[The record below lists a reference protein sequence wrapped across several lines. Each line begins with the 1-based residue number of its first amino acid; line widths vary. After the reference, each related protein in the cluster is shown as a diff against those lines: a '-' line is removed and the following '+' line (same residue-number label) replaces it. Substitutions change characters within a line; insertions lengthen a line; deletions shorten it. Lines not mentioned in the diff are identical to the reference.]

1 MALLERHRDLA
12 TVKHFDPFRLDTT
25 NHCLWRG
32 DERVTLTPK
41 AFDLLRYLVEHADRL
56 VTHDEILEAL
66 WPDTY
71 VNHEV
76 VKKYILGIRKVLGD
90 RPDQPQFIR
99 TFPKRGYQF
108 VAATT
113 DGQPTTGSA
122 ADPTTPFIER
132 RAARAQIEACLKRAL
147 LGTRQVVFVTGEA
160 GVGKTTF
167 VDMFVRRA
175 GLMPQVQIVR
185 GQCVEGFGGQEAYY
199 PVLEA
204 IDQLLRRSDDERI
217 VQMLAARAPTW
228 LLQFPSLV
236 KAGQHAALQRETL
249 GATRERMVREFCEML
264 EAIAA
269 DRLLILVLED
279 LHWADLA
286 TLDVVSTFARRR
298 EPVRVLLLGTQRPA
312 AGASNSTLSRLRQD
326 LSIHGLCQQIP
337 LETFELA
344 EVSEY
349 LGREFDHAGFAP
361 SLSSVIHRHA
371 GGNAL
376 FVSALVRD
384 LVANGTVV
392 HDDGEWKLTAPVQSI
407 APGVPP
413 SLQDM
418 LNVQF
423 DQLTSVEQR
432 MLRAASVIGERFPAW
447 MIAADAGELEDVEGV
462 CEQLAERRLFI
473 RPTGITELADG
484 TMSAHYEFHHALYR
498 QAIYGR
504 LSDVARSRF
513 HLAAAARLEALYG
526 PRPLALT
533 AELAAHF
540 EKAHEYERA
549 IQSLMLAA
557 ANAARRFAVRDS
569 LDVLQHA
576 MSLVPR
582 VPSPRR
588 TPLEIQILERIG
600 DAHYALGAMV
610 ESALAYETESA
621 LASRAGLITARVQA
635 QSCLARPLGLL
646 DPDRAIAVLREAAD
660 VSLAAEDPV
669 VQARVALL
677 AAGTRLLYD
686 GWDAND
692 ARVCETAE
700 QVIPASGDTATPGFD
715 RMLYAHVQ
723 ALQGD
728 ASAALNAAERGLPRS
743 NEATGV
749 LVHLFAL
756 SAQILALLQLGRF
769 GDALRVVRAS
779 QDLAQKNGSDQWL
792 FLYREAWLRTLV
804 MDFAGAQR
812 VCQTLLQSS
821 VYPTGQ
827 AKTIG
832 QLAAG
837 FQALGEGAHDRAR
850 QCFED
855 VSDPAQTPKFFLHWY
870 WRVHALVG
878 ATRVWLQA
886 GDLARARSAAGYLT
900 RAALATADPNL
911 RALAWETT
919 AQVAI
924 AGTDWPSAE
933 HAIET
938 ALEEL
943 TRRDTPMSAW
953 QIHATASDLYRRT
966 GRREASAAHHVR
978 ALEHLEALV
987 HSFEPDEPLRQALVD
1002 AAPVRRLRQEWIEME
1017 L

>member
-1 MALLERHRDLA
+1 M
-12 TVKHFDPFRLDTT
+12 KHFDPFRLDTT

-32 DERVTLTPK
+32 DERVSLTPK

-56 VTHDEILEAL
+56 VTHEEILEAL

-108 VAATT
+108 VAPIT
-113 DGQPTTGSA
+113 DSQSSTGSA
-122 ADPTTPFIER
+122 PDPATPFIER
-132 RAARAQIEACLKRAL
+132 RAARAEIEECLTQAVR
-147 LGTRQVVFVTGEA
+147 GTRQVVFVTGEA

-167 VDMFVRRA
+167 VDMFVQRA
-175 GLMPQVQIVR
+175 ALMPQVRIVR

-217 VQMLAARAPTW
+217 VQTLAARAPTW
-228 LLQFPSLV
+228 LMQFPSLV

-286 TLDVVSTFARRR
+286 TLDVISTFARRR
-298 EPVRVLLLGTQRPA
+298 EPVRVLLLATQRPA
-312 AGASNSTLSRLRQD
+312 AGALNSALSRLRQD
-326 LSIHGLCQQIP
+326 LSIHGLCQKID

-349 LGREFDHAGFAP
+349 LGREFEQAGFAP
-361 SLSSVIHRHA
+361 GLSSVIHRHS

-384 LVANGTVV
+384 LVANGIVV
-392 HDDGEWKLTAPVQSI
+392 HHEGEWKLTAPVQSI

-423 DQLTSVEQR
+423 DQLTSAEQR
-432 MLRAASVIGERFPAW
+432 VLRMASVIGERFPVG
-447 MIAADAGELEDVEGV
+447 MIATDAGELEEVEGV

-473 RPTGITELADG
+473 RPTGITELPDG
-484 TMSAHYEFHHALYR
+484 TMSARYEFHHALYR

-504 LSDVARSRF
+504 LSDVGRSRL
-513 HLAAAARLEALYG
+513 HLAAATRLEALFDS
-526 PRPLALT
+526 RPLAMA

-549 IQSLMLAA
+549 IHSLMFAA
-557 ANAARRFAVRDS
+557 ENAGRRFAIRDS

-576 MSLVPR
+576 TNLVPR
-582 VPSPRR
+582 VPPQRR
-588 TPLEIQILERIG
+588 TLLEIQILERIG
-600 DAHYALGAMV
+600 DAHFALGAMV
-610 ESALAYETESA
+610 ESALAYEAESA
-621 LASRAGLITARVQA
+621 LARAAGLMTARVQA
-635 QSCLARPLGLL
+635 QTCLARPLGLL
-646 DPDRAIAVLREAAD
+646 DPDRAIAVLREAAAN
-660 VSLAAEDPV
+660 VSVAAEDPV
-669 VQARVALL
+669 VHARVTLL
-677 AAGTRLLYD
+677 APATRLLYA
-686 GWDAND
+686 GWNADD
-692 ARVCETAE
+692 ARDCETADR
-700 QVIPASGDTATPGFD
+700 VTRASGDSAAPGFD

-723 ALQGD
+723 ALQGE
-728 ASAALNAAERGLPRS
+728 ATAALHAAERGLPPA
-743 NEATGV
+743 NEVTGV

-769 GDALRVVRAS
+769 GDALRVIRAS
-779 QDLAQKNGSDQWL
+779 QDLAQKNGSDPWL
-792 FLYREAWLRTLV
+792 FLYREAWLRTLA
-804 MDFAGAQR
+804 MDFAGARR
-812 VCQTLLQSS
+812 VCQTLLDSS
-821 VYPTGQ
+821 VYPSGQ

-850 QCFED
+850 RCFED
-855 VSDPAQTPKFFLHWY
+855 IRDPGQTPKFFLHWY
-870 WRVHALVG
+870 WRVHALAG
-878 ATRVWLQA
+878 ATRACLQA
-886 GDLARARSAAGYLT
+886 GDLARARLEASDLT

-924 AGTDWPSAE
+924 AEADWSGAE
-933 HAIET
+933 RAIDA
-938 ALEEL
+938 ALQEL
-943 TRRDTPMSAW
+943 ARPDVAMSAW
-953 QIHATASDLYRRT
+953 QVHATASELYRRT
-966 GRREASAAHHVR
+966 RRRDASAAHHDL
-978 ALEHLEALV
+978 ALEHLETLAD
-987 HSFEPDEPLRQALVD
+987 SFEPDEPIRQALLD
-1002 AAPVRRLRQEWIEME
+1002 AAPVRRLRQELIEMV
-1017 L
+1017 